1 MNKNSKLK
9 TTSKGTQCLTF
20 NTEIYYPKMI
30 IFFYGAGLTAVYLL
44 VLLAW
49 LYLTPSVCG

>member
-1 MNKNSKLK
+1 MNKNSRLK
-9 TTSKGTQCLTF
+9 TTSKGSQYLTF

>member
-1 MNKNSKLK
+1 MNKNNRLK
-9 TTSKGTQCLTF
+9 TTPKGVQYLTF
-20 NTEIYYPKMI
+20 NTEIQYPKI
-30 IFFYGAGLTAVYLL
+30 LIFFYGAGLAAVYLL